1 MAEATAST
9 MGSIMA
15 TVAVLEIHIDR
26 NAVVAMNPSMI
37 IFGEVPTW
45 AQCYKTFYLRYLRM
59 FAISWSVCLRLFQ
72 PSLMFVGSQE

>member
-26 NAVVAMNPSMI
+26 KAVVAMNPSMI
-37 IFGEVPTW
+37 IFGEVPT
-45 AQCYKTFYLRYLRM
+45 
-59 FAISWSVCLRLFQ
+59 
-72 PSLMFVGSQE
+72 